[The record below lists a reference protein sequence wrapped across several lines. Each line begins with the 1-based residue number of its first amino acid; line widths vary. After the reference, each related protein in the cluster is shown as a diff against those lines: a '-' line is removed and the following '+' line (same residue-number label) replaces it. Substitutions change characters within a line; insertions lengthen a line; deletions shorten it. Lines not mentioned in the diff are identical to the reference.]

1 MKWTRKTLGQE
12 NQKGMAIMIAI
23 FTVVVIM
30 YLVTEITYDSNVEY
44 IVNANAVSRLKAYY
58 AAKSGMEISLLR
70 IKIFTKIQ
78 KQFGQSASASQK
90 KLLDMIWNFPFTW
103 PPMVPPE
110 ASGVDKDMIK
120 DKVKESKMDSTYY
133 ANIVDEGSKIDINDL
148 GSPSKGLRD
157 LTKKLLLQ
165 IFENRMANDEEWSRK
180 NRDLK
185 YGEVINNI
193 IDWEDDDQQAINGG
207 DEKQAYADLKSE
219 DLPPN
224 RAFRTVEELRMVAGM
239 TDEIFGMLRDRV
251 TVYGMH
257 AINPNY
263 ASSEVLKAL
272 DVSMTDAVVNK
283 VIERRNSE
291 KLGGPYKDDQ
301 DFWNHVN
308 AEGGRVSA
316 ENQKLIVLN
325 FSQVINFRIKSVGEF
340 ANVTR
345 EIEAVVFDF
354 SSVATNMAS
363 QSLKDAQQ
371 AANPNGGGGAP
382 ADKGKDNANNSND
395 PLPKGAPRIVYFTER

>member
-12 NQKGMAIMIAI
+12 NQKGMAIMIAV
-23 FTVVVIM
+23 FTVVIIM

-44 IVNANAVSRLKAYY
+44 VVNANSVSRLKAFY
-58 AAKSGMEISLLR
+58 AAKSGMDISLLR

-78 KQFGQSASASQK
+78 KQFGQSASPSQK

-133 ANIVDEGSKIDINDL
+133 ATIIDEGSKFDINDL
-148 GSPSKGLRD
+148 ASSSKGLRE
-157 LTKKLLLQ
+157 LSKKLLLQ
-165 IFENRMANDEEWSRK
+165 IFENRLRNDEDWAKK

-185 YGEVINNI
+185 YQEVINNI

-207 DEKQAYADLKSE
+207 DEKQAYADLQSE

-224 RAFRTVEELRMVAGM
+224 RAFRTIEELRMVAGM
-239 TDEIFGMLRDRV
+239 TDEIYGMLRDRV

-263 ASSEVLKAL
+263 ANAEVLKAL
-272 DVSMTDAVVNK
+272 DVSMTEAVVNK
-283 VIERRNSE
+283 VVARRNDE
-291 KLGGPYKDDQ
+291 KLGGPFKDDS
-301 DFWNHVN
+301 DFWSFVN
-308 AEGGRVSA
+308 AEGGRVSE
-316 ENQKLIVLN
+316 ENQKSLVLS

-354 SSVATNMAS
+354 SSVAATLAS
-363 QSLKDAQQ
+363 QTLQDA
-371 AANPNGGGGAP
+371 ADAKNTGGGPKA
-382 ADKGKDNANNSND
+382 KENTNNSND
-395 PLPKGAPRIVYFTER
+395 PLPKGPPRIVYFIER